1 MFWSVAQLVER
12 RTVNSDVTGSCPVRP
27 AMRILHSDSA

>member
-1 MFWSVAQLVER
+1 MVCSSMAEQS
-12 RTVNSDVTGSCPVRP
+12 TVNRQVIGSSPIRP